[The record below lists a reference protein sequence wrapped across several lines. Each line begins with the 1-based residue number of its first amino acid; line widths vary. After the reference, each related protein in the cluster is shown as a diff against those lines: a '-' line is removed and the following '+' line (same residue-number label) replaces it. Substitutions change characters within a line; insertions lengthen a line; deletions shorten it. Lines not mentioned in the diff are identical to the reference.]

1 MRVLVLGATGMLGH
15 TVFEHFL
22 AAGDHEV
29 WGTVRG
35 DHGLDVFTPAEQ
47 ARLRR
52 GVDVLDEPGL
62 QATLDD
68 LAPDVIINCI
78 GVIKQLQ
85 AAHDPLVVLPIN
97 SMLPHRLARWCA
109 KTGARLIH
117 ISTDCV
123 FDGTRGGYGESDR
136 ADTTELYGQSKFIGE
151 VIDQPNVLTLRVSI
165 IGHELSSHHSLVDWF
180 LSQEGTAK
188 GYTRA
193 IFSGLPT
200 IELARLIRTVVLPR
214 PDLHGLYHVSAAAIS
229 KCELLQIVARVY
241 GKSISIVQDDSVIID
256 RSLNSQRFSD
266 ATGYV
271 APSWPALVEAMYASR
286 RSA

>member
-15 TVFEHFL
+15 TVFEHFF

-29 WGTVRG
+29 WGTVRN
-35 DHGLDVFTPAEQ
+35 DQAARAFSPAEQ

-52 GVDVLDEPGL
+52 GVDVLDEAAL
-62 QATLDD
+62 TATLDD
-68 LAPDVIINCI
+68 LAPDVVINCI
-78 GVIKQLQ
+78 GVIKQLA

-97 SMLPHRLARWCA
+97 AMLPHRLARWCA
-109 KTGARLIH
+109 AHQARLIH

-123 FDGTRGGYGESDR
+123 FAGTRGGYTEADR
-136 ADTTELYGQSKFIGE
+136 PDTIELYGLSKFIGE
-151 VIDQPNVLTLRVSI
+151 VTDQPGALTLRVSI
-165 IGHELSSHHSLVDWF
+165 VGHELASHHSLIDWF
-180 LSQEGTAK
+180 LSQEGSAR

-200 IELARLIRTVVLPR
+200 IELARLLRTVVLPR

-241 GKSISIVQDDSVIID
+241 GKSIAIVPDDSVIID
-256 RSLNSQRFSD
+256 RSLNSQRFSE

-271 APSWPALVEAMYASR
+271 APSWPHLVEAMHASR